1 MEEYILLGGGG
12 FAIELYQYMVSDGKK
27 IKGYYA
33 MEEDRELSKY
43 IPWLGFE
50 GEKTDTELDHS
61 AQYIVAVRVLKLRK
75 KLINFINEHNLIAGN
90 FIHSSVYLS
99 ELAQIGK
106 GIVAFPR
113 AMITGNPII
122 GDYFFIDCLAMV
134 SHGDVIGNN
143 VVVGPAATIT
153 GDCIIGDNVTFGV
166 NAAVLPGTK
175 IGNNVEIAIN
185 SYPQRK
191 VPDNSSVITTPGKRM
206 GTEMNRNF

>member
-1 MEEYILLGGGG
+1 
-12 FAIELYQYMVSDGKK
+12 
-27 IKGYYA
+27 
-33 MEEDRELSKY
+33 
-43 IPWLGFE
+43 
-50 GEKTDTELDHS
+50 
-61 AQYIVAVRVLKLRK
+61 
-75 KLINFINEHNLIAGN
+75 
-90 FIHSSVYLS
+90 
-99 ELAQIGK
+99 
-106 GIVAFPR
+106 
-113 AMITGNPII
+113 
-122 GDYFFIDCLAMV
+122 MV